1 MLIEIASSIR
11 MFIQSD
17 LAVNRNNIACGS
29 IFWWGKKD
37 MTTLR
42 YQGIGNADRSAEA
55 QSLCC
60 EVCDG
65 NVAHITKMLN
75 VIYTLRTQN
84 FCVGGRS

>member
-1 MLIEIASSIR
+1 
-11 MFIQSD
+11 
-17 LAVNRNNIACGS
+17 
-29 IFWWGKKD
+29 

-65 NVAHITKMLN
+65 NVAHITKIN
-75 VIYTLRTQN
+75 VKSIHYELKTFVLGA
-84 FCVGGRS
+84 VHK